1 MTLEAKEIYRDQKV
15 VTLALIPKRGGL
27 PIRDAIVY
35 SFTPYGFTDQ
45 KIELLNTEQ
54 VKKDLHITIA
64 TSNIKKRVLQIIGIN
79 QLGGMV
85 NPFHWTDMK
94 PD

>member
-1 MTLEAKEIYRDQKV
+1 M
-15 VTLALIPKRGGL
+15 
-27 PIRDAIVY
+27 
-35 SFTPYGFTDQ
+35 
-45 KIELLNTEQ
+45 NTEQ

-94 PD
+94 PVIERGRC